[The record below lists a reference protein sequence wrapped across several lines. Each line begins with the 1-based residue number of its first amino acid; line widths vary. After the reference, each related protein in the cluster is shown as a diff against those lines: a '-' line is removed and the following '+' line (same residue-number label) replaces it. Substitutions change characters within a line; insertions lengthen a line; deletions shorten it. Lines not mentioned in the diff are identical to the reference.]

1 MTFAATR
8 MDLKI
13 VILSE
18 VNQTEKEKYR
28 IASLICEIQKEM
40 IKMNLLAKQ
49 KEKELMVA
57 GGKIQGSDIQ
67 GV

>member
-49 KEKELMVA
+49 KENELMVA

>member
-49 KEKELMVA
+49 KENELMVA
-57 GGKIQGSDIQ
+57 GGKIQGRDIQ

>member
-40 IKMNLLAKQ
+40 IKMNLVAKQ
-49 KEKELMVA
+49 KENELMVA

>member
-49 KEKELMVA
+49 KENELMIA

>member
-28 IASLICEIQKEM
+28 IASLICEIYKEM
-40 IKMNLLAKQ
+40 IKMKLLAK
-49 KEKELMVA
+49 
-57 GGKIQGSDIQ
+57 
-67 GV
+67 

>member
-13 VILSE
+13 VILIE

-49 KEKELMVA
+49 KENELMVA